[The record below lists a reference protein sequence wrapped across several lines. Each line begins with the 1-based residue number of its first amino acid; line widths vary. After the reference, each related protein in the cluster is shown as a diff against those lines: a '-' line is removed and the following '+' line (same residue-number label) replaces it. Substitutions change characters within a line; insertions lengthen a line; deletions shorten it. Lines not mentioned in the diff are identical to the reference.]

1 MRGSLAGGII
11 ICLIV
16 AIAIAFFQGLGL
28 GTEEIKQAFE
38 QPEAGKL
45 LASSFLSYLL
55 TPYTMYNSF
64 GALLPIIAWAVGG
77 FVGGM
82 ITRSSSKAVIMAI
95 LSVAIAW
102 VVLGFVSG
110 SMAGLSFEQTIR
122 TLVDDVKGMEKNLT
136 VAFVACLAGGI
147 FGVAI
152 AKGGKSKELE
162 RLERKREE
170 AIKETE
176 EEKERAEKA
185 ILEKQ
190 KVDHELKEA
199 EQKIKTLEE
208 KLKNLKPEER
218 KEAE

>member
-82 ITRSSSKAVIMAI
+82 IARSSSKAVIMAI
-95 LSVAIAW
+95 LSVVIAW

-122 TLVDDVKGMEKNLT
+122 TLIDGVKGMEKNLT

-152 AKGGKSKELE
+152 TKGGKSKE
-162 RLERKREE
+162 LERKREE

-190 KVDHELKEA
+190 KVDQELKEA